1 MEGVLGLGGSG
12 FLGVVGEMV
21 VGFLGVVGEMVV
33 GFLGVVGEIW
43 ECLEIS
49 GCLEKFLKY

>member
-12 FLGVVGEMV
+12 CLGVVGEMV